1 MIRFPSGTVDSL
13 SCFLSIP
20 HTLLSASPLNP
31 GGLTVQGI
39 DGSPSG
45 LPFAGHTP
53 FVRNL
58 CLGLNLPI
66 INTANIIPPLNLGVG
81 VVPSVSYASAGC
93 PNPVLCYPASVTQ
106 TAHSVIDSGSSDPSV
121 HTIVRGPVMYTSA
134 SSRDLIQRSNEI
146 HSSNTKIKEE
156 SPPDRIV
163 ASYAAAA
170 HAAALACHQPISR
183 AAEAY
188 LATNSYNRSRHSKRP
203 RGLNHLST
211 VTIST
216 TSNTL
221 STFVDTESNYIS
233 SSNLLSVPSS
243 GSSLISS
250 EANYE
255 ESHKGWTRLVN
266 RKAQNVV
273 YITSDGTRLHNV
285 DEVYTYLSTKN
296 SECEVN
302 SSIKELISAHF
313 IFAPTIDGPS
323 LEDTL
328 NFVHRLQGSVLKN
341 ESVNDNVS
349 QFITT
354 VSSSVNNDIVSQ
366 VVKSSEEVS
375 TCRITFNPDYSSNSD
390 VLPAKRS
397 KLSDDLLSS
406 DCKPKEPSTLKEQS
420 VNCLVNTTLSACP
433 TQSFVSSNSCES
445 NNLCTDALHTS
456 SIDRILEGPSDFEN
470 SQFTHKQNL
479 NNLGKNEAEN
489 YASSSTCVFPDD
501 ISSSRIKQSQLQNDS
516 EVVAKLTT
524 ETLTTGALRT
534 SLASLTTEVV
544 PSVISPSKQ
553 IGVNATNFSSSDAT
567 SSCFDPSQANLAALN
582 VLPQNSVNPLFIE
595 QLLGIS
601 QMRHIQH
608 PQQLNHH
615 LCSGITVTVPTQNII
630 ENYPF
635 GVLASQSLSNPILS
649 SLTAEWLSNLRS
661 STQQSI
667 TSSTLPELTLNSA
680 VDNLNA
686 TSVLQQYQ
694 QRQHFL
700 TLAALQ
706 KHQQNQALALIQNAV
721 LLQQQQRNN
730 NVANAA
736 ALVLRQ
742 QQEQQ
747 LAVASLQAQSYIA
760 ALQQQFTNSHT

>member
-20 HTLLSASPLNP
+20 HNLLNASPLSP
-31 GGLTVQGI
+31 GGLTMQSI

-45 LPFAGHTP
+45 LPFAGYAP

-58 CLGLNLPI
+58 CLRLNLPI
-66 INTANIIPPLNLGVG
+66 INTANIIPLPNPGVG
-81 VVPSVSYASAGC
+81 VIPSVSYAPTGC
-93 PNPVLCYPASVTQ
+93 PNPVLCYPTSVTQ
-106 TAHSVIDSGSSDPSV
+106 TAHSVIGSGPSDPSV

-134 SSRDLIQRSNEI
+134 SSHDLIQRSNGI
-146 HSSNTKIKEE
+146 HSSDTKIKEE

-203 RGLNHLST
+203 RASNYLAT

-221 STFVDTESNYIS
+221 STSLDTRSNYIS
-233 SSNLLSVPSS
+233 SSNLSFPSTES
-243 GSSLISS
+243 SS
-250 EANYE
+250 EATYE

-266 RKAQNVV
+266 KKAQNVV

-296 SECEVN
+296 SECEIN
-302 SSIKELISAHF
+302 SSIKELIAAHF

-328 NFVHRLQGSVLKN
+328 NFVHRLHGSVLKD
-341 ESVNDNVS
+341 ESVRDSVS
-349 QFITT
+349 QFLTT
-354 VSSSVNNDIVSQ
+354 VSSSVNSSDSVSQ
-366 VVKSSEEVS
+366 AVKSSEEVS
-375 TCRITFNPDYSSNSD
+375 TCRITFNPDYSPNSD
-390 VLPAKRS
+390 LLSAKRS

-406 DCKPKEPSTLKEQS
+406 DCKIKEPSILKGQS
-420 VNCLVNTTLSACP
+420 VNCLANATSSACS
-433 TQSFVSSNSCES
+433 TQSFVSSNNCEL
-445 NNLCTDALHTS
+445 NILCTDTLHTS
-456 SIDRILEGPSDFEN
+456 SINQIREGPSSFEN
-470 SQFTHKQNL
+470 NQFTHKQNL
-479 NNLGKNEAEN
+479 NNLSKTGDEYFAT
-489 YASSSTCVFPDD
+489 SSSSVFHDD

-516 EVVAKLTT
+516 EAVAKLTT

-553 IGVNATNFSSSDAT
+553 IGLNATNFSLSGAT
-567 SSCFDPSQANLAALN
+567 SSCFNPSQTNLAALN
-582 VLPQNSVNPLFIE
+582 VVQQNSVNPLFME

-608 PQQLNHH
+608 PQQHNH
-615 LCSGITVTVPTQNII
+615 LSSGITVTVPTQNII
-630 ENYPF
+630 ENYPL
-635 GVLASQSLSNPILS
+635 GVLASQSLSNPLLS
-649 SLTAEWLSNLRS
+649 SLTTEWLSNLRS
-661 STQQSI
+661 STQQST
-667 TSSTLPELTLNSA
+667 TSSTLPELTLNS
-680 VDNLNA
+680 VIENLNA

-694 QRQHFL
+694 QRHLL

-747 LAVASLQAQSYIA
+747 LAVASLQAQNYIA
-760 ALQQQFTNSHT
+760 ALQRQLTNSHT

>member
-1 MIRFPSGTVDSL
+1 MIRFPSGTVDGL

-20 HTLLSASPLNP
+20 HTLLNASPLNP
-31 GGLTVQGI
+31 GGLTMQGI
-39 DGSPSG
+39 DGSPSS

-66 INTANIIPPLNLGVG
+66 INTANIIPPPNLGVG
-81 VVPSVSYASAGC
+81 VVPSVSCASAGC
-93 PNPVLCYPASVTQ
+93 QNPVLCYPVSVTQ
-106 TAHSVIDSGSSDPSV
+106 TAHSVIDSGPSDPSV

-134 SSRDLIQRSNEI
+134 SGRDLIQRNNGI
-146 HSSNTKIKEE
+146 HSSNEKNKEE

-203 RGLNHLST
+203 RALNNLPA

-216 TSNTL
+216 TSNSL
-221 STFVDTESNYIS
+221 STLVDTGSNYI

-250 EANYE
+250 EATYG

-266 RKAQNVV
+266 KKTQNVV

-285 DEVYTYLSTKN
+285 DEVYTYLSTRN
-296 SECEVN
+296 SECEIN
-302 SSIKELISAHF
+302 SSIKELIAAHF
-313 IFAPTIDGPS
+313 IFAPTINGPS

-328 NFVHRLQGSVLKN
+328 NFVHRFQGSVLKD

-349 QFITT
+349 QFLTT
-354 VSSSVNNDIVSQ
+354 VSSSVNSDSVSQ
-366 VVKSSEEVS
+366 AVKSSEEVS
-375 TCRITFNPDYSSNSD
+375 ACRVTFNPDYLPSSD
-390 VLPAKRS
+390 LPAKRS

-406 DCKPKEPSTLKEQS
+406 VCKPKEPSTLKGQS
-420 VNCLVNTTLSACP
+420 VNCSVNTTISACP
-433 TQSFVSSNSCES
+433 TQSFVSSNNCEL
-445 NNLCTDALHTS
+445 NILCTDALYTS
-456 SIDRILEGPSDFEN
+456 PINRIREAPSDFEN
-470 SQFTHKQNL
+470 NQFTHKQNL
-479 NNLGKNEAEN
+479 NNLSKNEAEN
-489 YASSSTCVFPDD
+489 FATSSTSVFPDD
-501 ISSSRIKQSQLQNDS
+501 ISSSRIKPSQLQNDS

-534 SLASLTTEVV
+534 SLASLATEVV

-553 IGVNATNFSSSDAT
+553 IGVNATNFSLSDAT
-567 SSCFDPSQANLAALN
+567 SSCFDPSQANLATLN
-582 VLPQNSVNPLFIE
+582 VLQQNSVNPLFIE

-608 PQQLNHH
+608 PQQHNHN
-615 LCSGITVTVPTQNII
+615 LSSGITVTVPTQNII
-630 ENYPF
+630 GNYPF

-661 STQQSI
+661 SAQQSI

-680 VDNLNA
+680 IDNLNA

-721 LLQQQQRNN
+721 LLQQQRNN
-730 NVANAA
+730 SVANAA